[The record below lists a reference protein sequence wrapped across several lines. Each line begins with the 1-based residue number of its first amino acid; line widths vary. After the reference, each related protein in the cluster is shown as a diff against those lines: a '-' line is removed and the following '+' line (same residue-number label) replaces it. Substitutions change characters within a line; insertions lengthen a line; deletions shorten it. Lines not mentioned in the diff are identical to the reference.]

1 MAYPQEV
8 VERIGDIERRI
19 SDGESLLRSVERA
32 YGIGWL
38 FIAVGVLVLFL
49 GEDVFIIIGLVVI
62 TACVWRLLTVTN
74 HRKEIEKSLREYRGK
89 KAELQ
94 ATLMMGE

>member
-1 MAYPQEV
+1 MTYQQEI

-32 YGIGWL
+32 YGVGWF
-38 FIAVGVLVLFL
+38 FIAVGLLMMFL
-49 GEDVFIIIGLVVI
+49 AWDAFIMIGLVVI
-62 TACVWRLLTVTN
+62 AACVWRLVTITG
-74 HRKEIEKSLREYRGK
+74 HRKEIEESLREYRGK